1 MALDKKPK
9 SQHAFIIP
17 NSIYCC
23 DSFSCRLETQAPEL
37 GISWIRSISSSSP
50 GWTSKSTSRLRCWN
64 TDDNLKHNPHL
75 TRNHIISALP
85 PKFPSYLYSWNRFL
99 SNLWSYFPL
108 DLLISFPHCLDYY
121 FSTYLA
127 WSFHFLNPVVF
138 GDVSQ
143 RSSTCLAFTASN
155 GILFSCCR
163 ANLPCHLFQQLE
175 FPVSC
180 PLSNLQLLVTMLLP
194 LLFMVLPPF
203 LLLCRRHPWLSSL
216 PLSLSLLL
224 PVLWPSST
232 HLSGLSLYLFHPFHP
247 WQADWVIFPSLRC
260 S

>member
-17 NSIYCC
+17 NSTYCC
-23 DSFSCRLETQAPEL
+23 DSFSCRLETHEPHSKDGEL

-50 GWTSKSTSRLRCWN
+50 GWTSKPTSRLRCWN

-85 PKFPSYLYSWNRFL
+85 PKFPSYLYSWKRFL

-121 FSTYLA
+121 FSKYLA
-127 WSFHFLNPVVF
+127 WSFHFLKPVVF

-143 RSSTCLAFTASN
+143 RYSTCLAFTTSN
-155 GILFSCCR
+155 GIFFSCCR
-163 ANLPCHLFQQLE
+163 ANLTCHLFHSLN
-175 FPVSC
+175 F
-180 PLSNLQLLVTMLLP
+180 LSP
-194 LLFMVLPPF
+194 A
-203 LLLCRRHPWLSSL
+203 H
-216 PLSLSLLL
+216 
-224 PVLWPSST
+224 
-232 HLSGLSLYLFHPFHP
+232 
-247 WQADWVIFPSLRC
+247 
-260 S
+260 